1 MSVTWTETVGP
12 YGNSGNAP
20 GQLFENDVII
30 YEAFPGLV
38 LEGTESNNVWA
49 EYREVHGDSFLTTNA
64 TYNPTN
70 GWTQVNPSLP
80 SFAYQF
86 KANGEIDRLTAPV
99 SSPTPIVWT
108 TVFEMDA
115 AGEITTT
122 TPPLTLA
129 SQVAWSL
136 NPTWTAGT
144 NNMTAFEINLTNNS
158 SGPLSKLVNF
168 LVNGTS
174 VFSISTTGQV
184 AFGGTGSQT
193 NPGSTSLPGG
203 VTMIWDD
210 TQTVVADDSG
220 DGTITY
226 AAPFPASTLN
236 VVPSIYTTAA
246 AGADALTLRWFAP
259 TRFGFKVHV
268 SGGAPGA
275 TCKISFTAIGF

>member
-1 MSVTWTETVGP
+1 MSVVWTETVGP

-20 GQLFENDVII
+20 GQLFENDII
-30 YEAFPGLV
+30 VFEAFPGVILQ
-38 LEGTESNNVWA
+38 GTESNNVWA
-49 EYREVHGDSFLTTNA
+49 EYREVHGDSFLATNA

-99 SSPTPIVWT
+99 GAPTPIVWT
-108 TVFEMDA
+108 AVYTMDS
-115 AGEITTT
+115 AGIITTT
-122 TPPLTLA
+122 TPALTLSA
-129 SQVAWSL
+129 QTAWSL
-136 NPTWTAGT
+136 NPTWNAGT
-144 NNMTAFEINLTNNS
+144 NNMTGFAINITDTA
-158 SGPLSKLVNF
+158 SGPLSKIVNF
-168 LVNGTS
+168 SVNNVS
-174 VFSISTTGQV
+174 VFSISKTGQV

-210 TQTVVADDSG
+210 TQVVAADDSG
-220 DGTITY
+220 DGLITY
-226 AAPFPASTLN
+226 ASPFPASTLN

-246 AGADALTLRWFAP
+246 AGPSALTLRWFAP
-259 TRFGFKVHV
+259 TRFGFSVHV

-275 TCKISFTAIGF
+275 TCKIAFTAIGF